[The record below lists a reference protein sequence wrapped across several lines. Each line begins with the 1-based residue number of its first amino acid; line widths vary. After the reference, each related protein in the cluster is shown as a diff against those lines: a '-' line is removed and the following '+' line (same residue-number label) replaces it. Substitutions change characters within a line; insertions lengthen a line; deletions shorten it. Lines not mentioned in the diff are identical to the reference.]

1 MYNLYVYVSILLICL
16 YNDVIVDEIELVRFL
31 FKNLEKYDICYI

>member
-1 MYNLYVYVSILLICL
+1 MYNLYIYVSILLICL
-16 YNDVIVDEIELVRFL
+16 YNDVIVDEIELVRFF